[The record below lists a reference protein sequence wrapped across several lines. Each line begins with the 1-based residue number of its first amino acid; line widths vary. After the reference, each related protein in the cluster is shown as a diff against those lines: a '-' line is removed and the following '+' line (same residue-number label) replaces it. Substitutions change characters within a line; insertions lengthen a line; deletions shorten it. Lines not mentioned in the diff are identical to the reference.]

1 MKKDKVIESLEKQK
15 ATVEGCLIFVGRAS
29 SYYRNS
35 FEDDII
41 ALDYAIKK
49 VKKDKSYM
57 SSYYEGAWHMF
68 LLIFLVKV
76 IDVLFNMFWA

>member
-1 MKKDKVIESLEKQK
+1 MKKEKVIEQLESLKDNSK
-15 ATVEGCLIFVGRAS
+15 SFMVGD
-29 SYYRNS
+29 SY
-35 FEDDII
+35 EDIWANDII

-49 VKKDKSYM
+49 IKKDKSYM

>member
-1 MKKDKVIESLEKQK
+1 MKKEKVIEQLESLKDNSK
-15 ATVEGCLIFVGRAS
+15 SFMVGD
-29 SYYRNS
+29 SY
-35 FEDDII
+35 EDIWANDII